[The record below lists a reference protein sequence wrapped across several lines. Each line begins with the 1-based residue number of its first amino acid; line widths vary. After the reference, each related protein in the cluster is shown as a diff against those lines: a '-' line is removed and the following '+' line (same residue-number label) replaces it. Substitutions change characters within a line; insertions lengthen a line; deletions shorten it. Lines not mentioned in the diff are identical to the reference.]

1 MRSFARGQPW
11 PEHCSER
18 HFARYGKREG
28 KQISD
33 QLAVTQTSQA
43 SAVKSHT
50 GARGIAIA
58 MYSVLLISYVLM
70 AADRYLFPVLAPD
83 VRKAFGFSLA
93 NTGLLST
100 IFTLG
105 LGIGGLPTGFLLA
118 RYSRKLVLLT
128 GIIIFSAATALT
140 TVVPGFWTMLVCL
153 AAQGIGMSM
162 LATSMFALAASYFVR
177 NRAAAIGSV
186 NFCYGIG
193 GFLGPYLAGKLRQ
206 SYNTWHAPMIY
217 FGLFGFVM
225 VVLIAATVRPWFSET
240 RRAVEAK
247 SDRGGAESLA
257 NRNTIILTIL
267 SIIHGLSMYGFLGL
281 YPTFLREVLHY
292 TPANAGKV
300 IGFFGVG
307 ALASIPCG
315 WIGDRYSPKL
325 VLSGSLLSIA
335 VLGYLFFQ
343 QSPTMLTRE
352 ILTCMY
358 GVTGSAVLYVNLAGY
373 HVKALRSSLSSRG
386 SGMFVTSLYG
396 GAAFGGY
403 LLGGIAS
410 RGGWLMA
417 SELQISL
424 LCLVGTA
431 LALAL
436 RPGEMS
442 L

>member
-1 MRSFARGQPW
+1 
-11 PEHCSER
+11 
-18 HFARYGKREG
+18 
-28 KQISD
+28 
-33 QLAVTQTSQA
+33 
-43 SAVKSHT
+43 
-50 GARGIAIA
+50 
-58 MYSVLLISYVLM
+58 MYCVLLVSYILM

-93 NTGLLST
+93 NTGLLAT

-105 LGIGGLPTGFLLA
+105 LGIGGLPTGYLLA
-118 RYSRKLVLLT
+118 RYSRKMVLLT
-128 GIIIFSAATALT
+128 GIVIFSAATALT

-162 LATSMFALAASYFVR
+162 LATSMFALAASYFAKYR
-177 NRAAAIGSV
+177 SAAIGSV

-193 GFLGPYLAGKLRQ
+193 GFLGPYIAGRLRQ

-225 VVLIAATVRPWFSET
+225 VVLIAAAVRPWFSET

-247 SDRGGAESLA
+247 ADSGGAASLA
-257 NRNTIILTIL
+257 NRNTVILTFL
-267 SIIHGLSMYGFLGL
+267 SLIHGLSMYGFLGL

-315 WIGDRYSPKL
+315 WIGDRYSPRL

-343 QSPTMLTRE
+343 PSPSMLTRE
-352 ILTCMY
+352 ILTCIY

-373 HVKALRSSLSSRG
+373 HVKALRGSLSSRG
-386 SGMFVTSLYG
+386 SGMFVTSLYA

-403 LLGGIAS
+403 LLGGLAN
-410 RGGWLMA
+410 RGGWLQAAEIQMC
-417 SELQISL
+417 L
-424 LCLVGTA
+424 LSLVGAA
-431 LALAL
+431 LALAV

-442 L
+442 R

>member
-1 MRSFARGQPW
+1 
-11 PEHCSER
+11 
-18 HFARYGKREG
+18 
-28 KQISD
+28 
-33 QLAVTQTSQA
+33 
-43 SAVKSHT
+43 
-50 GARGIAIA
+50 
-58 MYSVLLISYVLM
+58 MYCVLLVSYILM

-105 LGIGGLPTGFLLA
+105 LGIGGLPTGYLLA
-118 RYSRKLVLLT
+118 RYSRKMVLLT
-128 GIIIFSAATALT
+128 GIVIFSSATALT
-140 TVVPGFWTMLVCL
+140 TMVPGFWTMLVCL

-162 LATSMFALAASYFVR
+162 LATSMFALAASYFAGYR
-177 NRAAAIGSV
+177 SAAIGSV

-193 GFLGPYLAGKLRQ
+193 GFLGPFLAGKLRQ
-206 SYNTWHAPMIY
+206 SYNTWHAPMLA

-225 VVLIAATVRPWFSET
+225 VAIIAISVRPWFVET
-240 RRAVEAK
+240 RRAAEIKAD
-247 SDRGGAESLA
+247 SGGAASLL
-257 NRNTIILTIL
+257 NRNTIILTTL
-267 SIIHGLSMYGFLGL
+267 SLIHGLGMYGFLGL
-281 YPTFLREVLHY
+281 YPTFLRETLHY
-292 TPANAGKV
+292 SPINAGKV
-300 IGFFGVG
+300 IGFFGIG

-343 QSPTMLTRE
+343 ISPTMLTRE
-352 ILTCMY
+352 ILTCIY

-373 HVKALRSSLSSRG
+373 HVKALRRSMSSRG

-403 LLGGIAS
+403 LLGWIVGH
-410 RGGWLMA
+410 GGWLLAAEIQM
-417 SELQISL
+417 SL
-424 LCLVGTA
+424 LSLVGA
-431 LALAL
+431 VLALAL
-436 RPGEMS
+436 RSSEMS

>member
-1 MRSFARGQPW
+1 LQRHESDLKVGPPLQREALTTQDQSTAKNAST
-11 PEHCSER
+11 SE
-18 HFARYGKREG
+18 
-28 KQISD
+28 
-33 QLAVTQTSQA
+33 LQA
-43 SAVKSHT
+43 

-58 MYSVLLISYVLM
+58 MYCVLLVSYILM

-83 VRKAFGFSLA
+83 IRKAFGFSLA

-105 LGIGGLPTGFLLA
+105 LGIGGLPTGYLLA
-118 RYSRKLVLLT
+118 RYSRKMVLLT
-128 GIIIFSAATALT
+128 GIVIFSSATALT
-140 TVVPGFWTMLVCL
+140 TQVPGFWTMLICL

-162 LATSMFALAASYFVR
+162 LATSMFALAASYFSGYR
-177 NRAAAIGSV
+177 SAAIGSV

-206 SYNTWHAPMIY
+206 SYNTWHAPMLV

-225 VVLIAATVRPWFSET
+225 AVVILASVRPWFVET
-240 RRAVEAK
+240 RRAAEVKAD
-247 SDRGGAESLA
+247 SGGAESLL
-257 NRNTIILTIL
+257 NRNTVILTIL
-267 SIIHGLSMYGFLGL
+267 SLIHGLGMYGFLGL
-281 YPTFLREVLHY
+281 YPTFLRETLHY
-292 TPANAGKV
+292 TPINAGKV
-300 IGFFGVG
+300 IGFFGIG

-343 QSPTMLTRE
+343 VSPSMVTRE
-352 ILTCMY
+352 ILTCIY
-358 GVTGSAVLYVNLAGY
+358 GVAGSAVLYVNLAGY
-373 HVKALRSSLSSRG
+373 HVKALRRSLSSRG

-403 LLGGIAS
+403 LLGWIVGH
-410 RGGWLMA
+410 GGWLFA
-417 SELQISL
+417 SEIQISL
-424 LCLVGTA
+424 LSVVGA
-431 LALAL
+431 VLALAL

>member
-1 MRSFARGQPW
+1 VSDGRADARG
-11 PEHCSER
+11 
-18 HFARYGKREG
+18 
-28 KQISD
+28 
-33 QLAVTQTSQA
+33 V
-43 SAVKSHT
+43 
-50 GARGIAIA
+50 AIA
-58 MYSVLLISYVLM
+58 MYCVLLASYTLM
-70 AADRYLFPVLAPD
+70 AADRYLFPVLAAD

-105 LGIGGLPTGFLLA
+105 LGIGGLPTGYLLA
-118 RYSRKLVLLT
+118 RYSRKIVLLT
-128 GIIIFSAATALT
+128 GIVIFSAATALT
-140 TVVPGFWTMLVCL
+140 TVVPGFWTMLICL

-162 LATSMFALAASYFVR
+162 LATSMFALAASYFSGYR
-177 NRAAAIGSV
+177 SAAIGSV

-193 GFLGPYLAGKLRQ
+193 GFLGPFLAGKLRQ
-206 SYNTWHAPMIY
+206 SYNTWHAPMIW
-217 FGLFGFVM
+217 FGMFGFVM
-225 VVLIAATVRPWFSET
+225 VVVIAATVRPWFSET
-240 RRAVEAK
+240 RRAAEIKAD
-247 SDRGGAESLA
+247 SGGAPTLA
-257 NRNTIILTIL
+257 NRNTAILTAL

-292 TPANAGKV
+292 SPINAGKV

-315 WIGDRYSPKL
+315 WIGDRYSPRL

-335 VLGYLFFQ
+335 VLGALFFRM
-343 QSPTMLTRE
+343 SPSMVTRE

-373 HVKALRSSLSSRG
+373 HVKALRRSFSSRG
-386 SGMFVTSLYG
+386 SGMFVTSLYA

-403 LLGGIAS
+403 LLGWMVGH
-410 RGGWLMA
+410 GGWLLAGEIQM
-417 SELQISL
+417 SL
-424 LCLVGTA
+424 LCLIGAV

-436 RPGEMS
+436 RPSEMS

>member
-1 MRSFARGQPW
+1 MA
-11 PEHCSER
+11 
-18 HFARYGKREG
+18 
-28 KQISD
+28 
-33 QLAVTQTSQA
+33 
-43 SAVKSHT
+43 
-50 GARGIAIA
+50 GARGVAIA
-58 MYSVLLISYVLM
+58 MYCVLLASYTLM

-118 RYSRKLVLLT
+118 RFSRKMVVLT
-128 GIIIFSAATALT
+128 GIVIFSSATALT

-162 LATSMFALAASYFVR
+162 LATSMFALAASYFSGHR
-177 NRAAAIGSV
+177 SAAIGSV

-206 SYNTWHAPMIY
+206 SYNTWHAPMIS

-240 RRAVEAK
+240 RRVVETK
-247 SDRGGAESLA
+247 TDRGGAASLA
-257 NRNTIILTIL
+257 NRNTMILTVL
-267 SIIHGLSMYGFLGL
+267 SVIHGLSMYGFLGL

-300 IGFFGVG
+300 IGFFGIG
-307 ALASIPCG
+307 ALLSIPCG

-343 QSPTMLTRE
+343 ESPTMAMRELLTF
-352 ILTCMY
+352 LY
-358 GVTGSAVLYVNLAGY
+358 GVTGSAVLYVNLAAY
-373 HVKALRSSLSSRG
+373 HVKSLRASLSNRG
-386 SGMFVTSLYG
+386 SGMFVTTLYS

-403 LLGGIAS
+403 LLGGIAARS
-410 RGGWLMA
+410 GWLTAGEIQM
-417 SELQISL
+417 SL
-424 LCLVGTA
+424 LSLIGAV

-436 RPGEMS
+436 RPSEMS

>member
-1 MRSFARGQPW
+1 MTMNPTTPAENKSN
-11 PEHCSER
+11 
-18 HFARYGKREG
+18 
-28 KQISD
+28 
-33 QLAVTQTSQA
+33 SQ
-43 SAVKSHT
+43 S
-50 GARGIAIA
+50 IAIA
-58 MYSVLLISYVLM
+58 MYCVLLVSYILM
-70 AADRYLFPVLAPD
+70 AADRYLFPVLATD

-105 LGIGGLPTGFLLA
+105 LGIGGLPTGYLLT
-118 RYSRKLVLLT
+118 RFSRKKVLLT
-128 GIIIFSAATALT
+128 GIVIFSAATALT

-162 LATSMFALAASYFVR
+162 LATAMFALAASYFAR

-206 SYNTWHAPMIY
+206 SYNTWHAPMLS

-225 VVLIAATVRPWFSET
+225 VVLIAVSVRPWFSET
-240 RRAVEAK
+240 RRASEIKAD
-247 SDRGGAESLA
+247 SGGAASLA
-257 NRNTIILTIL
+257 NRNTLILTIL
-267 SIIHGLSMYGFLGL
+267 SVIHGLSMYGFLGL
-281 YPTFLREVLHY
+281 YPTFLRETLHY
-292 TPANAGKV
+292 SPANAGQV

-315 WIGDRYSPKL
+315 WIGDRYSPRL
-325 VLSGSLLSIA
+325 VLSGSLLSIS

-343 QSPTMLTRE
+343 ESPTMLTRE
-352 ILTCMY
+352 ILTCIY
-358 GVTGSAVLYVNLAGY
+358 GVTGSAILYVNLAGY
-373 HVKALRSSLSSRG
+373 HVKALRTSLSSRG

-403 LLGGIAS
+403 LLGGIAA
-410 RGGWLMA
+410 RGGWLLAGEIQM
-417 SELQISL
+417 SV
-424 LCLVGTA
+424 LCLVGA
-431 LALAL
+431 VLALAL
-436 RPGEMS
+436 RPSEMS